1 MTAGG
6 ASCAASRAHH
16 LSRSDKELFYRLR
29 RIRRRDAERS
39 REVLPIA
46 GIAFLER
53 SRVDELS
60 VRCGYLE
67 CVVVQLLDRVHRLET
82 SASCDLGARP
92 EDAPREQ
99 MATPCFGEGL
109 TTTGSA
115 DEFVASADYA
125 TASADGV
132 AASGAY
138 ASDQQTSS
146 ATTLQRAWRAVRERH
161 RRVGMATRIQAAW
174 RVSHARQACATLRS
188 ERATAA
194 VLLQRK
200 WRARMKSLPRR
211 VNIWDAAVEGADLR
225 MRRIQ
230 RTWRGSRLRRVLAAR
245 RQVPEIYDFM
255 PGLFAKLA
263 FAASFILPAAREVP
277 KMKDCA
283 ELPYMLGLAWA
294 RARRRM
300 AIIGAPEVDSHGYEL
315 EDSLRDSVMYVL
327 TSNGF
332 TVREL
337 KEFLPRVE
345 HEYLSIYRGVR
356 STGNAYRLYL
366 QRVHFMS
373 EEEADRKVAE
383 AVAEVVRLQRTAQH

>member
-46 GIAFLER
+46 GIAVLER

-92 EDAPREQ
+92 GDAPREQ

-146 ATTLQRAWRAVRERH
+146 ATTLQRAWRALRERH

-245 RQVPEIYDFM
+245 RQVPEIYEFM

-300 AIIGAPEVDSHGYEL
+300 AMIGAPEVDSHGYEL

-383 AVAEVVRLQRTAQH
+383 AVAEVVRLQRAAQH